1 MIGASLFIKD
11 AHSQKKKKK
20 MNTPPKQSESR
31 SRSSPPMVTT
41 QNCKSFSKN
50 DAS

>member
-20 MNTPPKQSESR
+20 NEYPAEAIRES
-31 SRSSPPMVTT
+31 
-41 QNCKSFSKN
+41 QQK
-50 DAS
+50 